1 MNVTRDWEH
10 MAVTE
15 DGQIIHDGNF
25 LQEIE
30 RIYMKHI
37 GAVTVFSF
45 QDSF

>member
-25 LQEIE
+25 LQVIE
-30 RIYMKHI
+30 GIYMKHI
-37 GAVTVFSF
+37 DAVTVCNFK
-45 QDSF
+45 DSF